1 MAGLVRP
8 TYTAKGTISR
18 ARGDHGLRLLRQS
31 EFAGFSLKRP
41 RKCLLSSFIGEPSVR
56 GRIDK
61 GAKS

>member
-1 MAGLVRP
+1 MVANQLSPGS
-8 TYTAKGTISR
+8 G
-18 ARGDHGLRLLRQS
+18 ARWLS
-31 EFAGFSLKRP
+31 EIETNGASCVSLNFAGFSLKRP